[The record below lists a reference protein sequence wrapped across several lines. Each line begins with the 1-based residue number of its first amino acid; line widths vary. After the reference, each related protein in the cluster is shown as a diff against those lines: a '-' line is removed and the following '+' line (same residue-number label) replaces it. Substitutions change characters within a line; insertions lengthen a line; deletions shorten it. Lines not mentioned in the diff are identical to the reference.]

1 MPGLRVPDIR
11 ENRLPDIREN
21 HRSVAGPSAVGTS
34 TSAGRP
40 GCAGTW
46 ASIVRGLDEIDR
58 GGAMRHL
65 HPSHVWA
72 TDDHAPPWSEDST
85 ATRTAVLISILRA
98 TATLAA
104 ALVVLFAPGMAR
116 AENVDNRLL
125 ETYQPATHLDPSE
138 QFRPASVQSFV
149 ADADLERLDA
159 GSWTVV
165 DPDPEPGELPGPGT
179 GTWRLNQD
187 SCMPTLP
194 VGGLKCYAAAG
205 AEGDGASVVYGRV
218 FRSPGAI
225 VLQYWYFYY
234 DNTYIA
240 DPPTDSIW
248 QAHEG
253 DWEVVNVVL
262 SEDEQPQFVGYSQHC
277 RGQQRAWASTPTLDT
292 HPIVY
297 VAAGSHANYFSAG
310 THEIDIKTACP
321 LPQQAIDFLQAGGYL
336 PLFDRS
342 FDGGEVAGPQEAGG
356 TFTHIRAIEDGHP
369 SWVAFPGFW
378 GELQYVHAP
387 PPIGTFPFGTSPPGP
402 ADHTIWGNP
411 LGTMAGWP
419 AG

>member
-1 MPGLRVPDIR
+1 M
-11 ENRLPDIREN
+11 
-21 HRSVAGPSAVGTS
+21 
-34 TSAGRP
+34 
-40 GCAGTW
+40 
-46 ASIVRGLDEIDR
+46 
-58 GGAMRHL
+58 
-65 HPSHVWA
+65 
-72 TDDHAPPWSEDST
+72 
-85 ATRTAVLISILRA
+85 LISVLRG
-98 TATLAA
+98 TAAL

-125 ETYQPATHLDPSE
+125 QTYQPFTHLDPSE

-159 GSWTVV
+159 GSWAVV
-165 DPDPEPGELPGPGT
+165 DPDPEPGGLPGPGT

-187 SCMPTLP
+187 SCVPTLP
-194 VGGLKCYAAAG
+194 IGGLSCYAAAG
-205 AEGDGASVVYGRV
+205 AEGDGASVVDGRV
-218 FRSPGAI
+218 TRPSGAI

-234 DNTYIA
+234 DNTYSYA
-240 DPPTDSIW
+240 YPPSDFIW

-262 SEDEQPQFVGYSQHC
+262 SEDDWDSKQLS
-277 RGQQRAWASTPTLDT
+277 RLDT

-297 VAAGSHANYFSAG
+297 VAAGSHANYFLAG
-310 THEIDIKTACP
+310 SHPIDTDC
-321 LPQQAIDFLQAGGYL
+321 LPPQAIAFLQANHL
-336 PLFDRS
+336 PLPVDRS
-342 FDGGEVAGPQEAGG
+342 FDGGEVAGPREAGG

-402 ADHTIWGNP
+402 AYHTIWVNP
-411 LGTMAGWP
+411 LGAMAGWP

>member
-1 MPGLRVPDIR
+1 MLISVLR
-11 ENRLPDIREN
+11 
-21 HRSVAGPSAVGTS
+21 G
-34 TSAGRP
+34 
-40 GCAGTW
+40 
-46 ASIVRGLDEIDR
+46 
-58 GGAMRHL
+58 
-65 HPSHVWA
+65 
-72 TDDHAPPWSEDST
+72 
-85 ATRTAVLISILRA
+85 TAVL
-98 TATLAA
+98 AA
-104 ALVVLFAPGMAR
+104 AVVVLFAPGMAR

-125 ETYQPATHLDPSE
+125 ETYQPVTHLDPVE

-149 ADADLERLDA
+149 ADADLERFDG
-159 GSWTVV
+159 GSWAVV

-194 VGGLKCYAAAG
+194 TGGLSCYAAAG

-218 FRSPGAI
+218 ARPPGGEI

-234 DNTYIA
+234 DNTYVYPFL
-240 DPPTDSIW
+240 PPSDTIW

-262 SEDEQPQFVGYSQHC
+262 SENEQPLFVGYSQHC
-277 RGQQRAWASTPTLDT
+277 LGQQRAWDDTLTLDT
-292 HPIVY
+292 HPIVH

-310 THEIDIKTACP
+310 SHDIDTRCLPAQAIAYLQQQKLP
-321 LPQQAIDFLQAGGYL
+321 LPV
-336 PLFDRS
+336 DRS
-342 FDGGEVAGPQEAGG
+342 FDGGEVAGPREAGG

-387 PPIGTFPFGTSPPGP
+387 APIGTVPFGTSPQGP
-402 ADHTIWGNP
+402 TYHLVWADP
-411 LGTMAGWP
+411 LGTMAGWET
-419 AG
+419 G

>member
-1 MPGLRVPDIR
+1 M
-11 ENRLPDIREN
+11 
-21 HRSVAGPSAVGTS
+21 
-34 TSAGRP
+34 
-40 GCAGTW
+40 
-46 ASIVRGLDEIDR
+46 
-58 GGAMRHL
+58 
-65 HPSHVWA
+65 
-72 TDDHAPPWSEDST
+72 
-85 ATRTAVLISILRA
+85 LISILRA
-98 TATLAA
+98 TAAL

-125 ETYQPATHLDPSE
+125 ETYQPVTHLDPQE

-149 ADADLERLDA
+149 TDADLERFDA

-165 DPDPEPGELPGPGT
+165 DPDPEPGELPRPGT

-187 SCMPTLP
+187 SCVPTLP
-194 VGGLKCYAAAG
+194 LGGLSCYAAAG

-218 FRSPGAI
+218 TRPPLSGAI

-234 DNTYIA
+234 DNTYVYPFPLPS
-240 DPPTDSIW
+240 DTIW

-277 RGQQRAWASTPTLDT
+277 LGQQLDWDSKQLSRLDT

-310 THEIDIKTACP
+310 SHPIDTDC
-321 LPQQAIDFLQAGGYL
+321 LPPQAIAFLQANHL
-336 PLFDRS
+336 PLPVDRS

-402 ADHTIWGNP
+402 AYHTIWGNP